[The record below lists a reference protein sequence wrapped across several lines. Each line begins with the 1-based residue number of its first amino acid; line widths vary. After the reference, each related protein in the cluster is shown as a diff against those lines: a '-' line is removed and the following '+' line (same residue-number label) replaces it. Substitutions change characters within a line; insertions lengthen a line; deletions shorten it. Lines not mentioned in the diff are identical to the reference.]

1 MYSTKPTN
9 YIESVTKNGFHLS
22 NNLLIESKLNK
33 IPQIGTLNATTTTSA
48 SKNDSAIGLMLL
60 HSEAFEIKLNSNTI
74 NIIDDWYVDFKI
86 NTSSSSSSSNDGDG
100 DSIIKIF
107 ELIHPKPEILI
118 VGLGKK
124 SRMLSI
130 ENKNFFSNLG
140 IQLEITNSNNGA
152 KIFDLLATERPN
164 VIGAILLPPNI

>member
-1 MYSTKPTN
+1 
-9 YIESVTKNGFHLS
+9 
-22 NNLLIESKLNK
+22 
-33 IPQIGTLNATTTTSA
+33 
-48 SKNDSAIGLMLL
+48 MLL

-86 NTSSSSSSSNDGDG
+86 NTSSSSSSNDGDG

-118 VGLGKK
+118 VGLGKNQECYQLK
-124 SRMLSI
+124 I
-130 ENKNFFSNLG
+130 KIFSNLG